1 MDLICKGLG
10 KWDARKSEEY
20 YGTYKNLHRQPVFS
34 GDEYIVASTAK
45 NHLCKMK
52 QILDGQDSTFMGT
65 FRISRDIGK
74 KESGSSV
81 IAVVEYPGKVT
92 TAKPLTSPCCRQIW
106 MQYRSRKQRGNP
118 RTCTQPFCRL
128 LTFTNWSTPPQK
140 KAYRMHAAITCK

>member
-1 MDLICKGLG
+1 MVDLICKGFG
-10 KWDARKSEEY
+10 KWDARKWEEY
-20 YGTYKNLHRQPVFS
+20 YETYENLHRQPGLS

-81 IAVVEYPGKVT
+81 IAVLEYPGKVT
-92 TAKPLTSPCCRQIW
+92 TAKPLTPPSSGAVSGRYGCNTGHKNNGVILELVH
-106 MQYRSRKQRGNP
+106 NP
-118 RTCTQPFCRL
+118 FVI
-128 LTFTNWSTPPQK
+128 S
-140 KAYRMHAAITCK
+140 